1 MFAQRIGRRE
11 FLRGIASVAAGAALT
26 ACVPAQA
33 PTAQQGTA
41 GAAAGTPAAAPVELK
56 IAGWYDA
63 PTKNAVQAQLDL
75 FKDAYPNIQV
85 SIITIEFLPE
95 KNVVMLA
102 SGAGPDVFWVNNDQV
117 SFWAARNALA
127 QVDDYMDR
135 DKIDRSDFI
144 EPVQQ
149 QIYTYQGK
157 TFSIV
162 ESVAAYHLVVNTG
175 MFEEAGVELPPHDY
189 TNPDWT
195 YVQLLEKAT
204 ALTKR
209 TGSGPADQFGVYFGN
224 GFWGNASVLW
234 SFGTHFMDD
243 IESPT
248 KVTFGSPETVE
259 GHQWLVDLRVKHQV
273 SASVAEEQGM
283 PAGTQFSTGK
293 LAMFAT
299 GGWTWPFLNQPEI
312 KDRIK
317 WEVYPLPKGPKGQYC
332 QLAGNSYGMNAA
344 TPHAEESWQLLKH
357 VTVGKGATTFFTPEN
372 CKGLPATWTLANNP
386 AFLSWFSPGSKQT
399 AMEVHK
405 MGTWFP
411 KHQKWQEVAAKGGAE
426 LQEIWTG
433 NMAVDV
439 AVDNAQTAMAA
450 VLTES

>member
-1 MFAQRIGRRE
+1 MFTQSMKRRR
-11 FLRGIASVAAGAALT
+11 FLRGIATVTAGMALT

-33 PTAQQGTA
+33 PSPQGETTSATA
-41 GAAAGTPAAAPVELK
+41 GAPATAPVQLK

-63 PTKNAVQAQLDL
+63 PTKAAVEAQLDL
-75 FKDAYPNIQV
+75 FKDVNPNAEV
-85 SIITIEFLPE
+85 SVVTIEFFPE

-102 SGAGPDVFWVNNDQV
+102 SGAGPDVFWVNNDHV
-117 SFWAARNALA
+117 TFWAARDALT
-127 QVDDYMDR
+127 QLDDYMDR
-135 DKIDRSDFI
+135 DKVDRSDFI

-149 QIYTYQGK
+149 EIYTYQGK

-162 ESVAAYHLVVNTG
+162 ESVAAYHFVVNTG
-175 MFEEAGVELPPHDY
+175 MFEDAGVELPPHDY
-189 TNPDWT
+189 TDPAWT
-195 YVQLLEKAT
+195 YDRLLEKAT

-209 TGSGPADQFGVYFGN
+209 SDSGPAEQFGVYFGN

-234 SFGTHFMDD
+234 SFGTQFMDD
-243 IESPT
+243 IETPT

-273 SASVAEEQGM
+273 SASVAEEQGI
-283 PAGTQFSTGK
+283 PADTQFSTGK

-299 GGWTWPFLNQPEI
+299 GGWTWPFLSQPEI
-312 KDRIK
+312 TDRIK
-317 WEVYPLPKGPKGQYC
+317 WEVYPLPRGPKGQYC

-344 TPHAEESWQLLKH
+344 TAHVEESWQLLQH
-357 VTVGKGATTFFTPEN
+357 VTIGEGAKTFFTAAN

-386 AFLSWFSPGSKQT
+386 EFLSWFSPESKKT
-399 AMEVHK
+399 ALEVHK

-411 KHQKWQEVAAKGGAE
+411 KHANWQEIAAKGGAE

-433 NMAVDV
+433 NLAVDTAV
-439 AVDNAQTAMAA
+439 ANAQKAMEA
-450 VLTES
+450 VLTEA